1 MGPRLPG
8 TDRARG
14 HCRRCPLAGHL
25 SYVCA
30 HKGRGIGLSS
40 ALWFP
45 TLLGWVS
52 AAAGMVLAS
61 TDYQLQTLVAVRR
74 AAYAK
79 DPSCQALHIRPPCF
93 GEERSLPCRGDL
105 GSAVC
110 PQCQSAAP
118 GLSYFTSADKLVGD
132 C

>member
-30 HKGRGIGLSS
+30 RKGRGIGLSS

-52 AAAGMVLAS
+52 AAAGMVLAG
-61 TDYQLQTLVAVRR
+61 TDYQLQTLGAVRR
-74 AAYAK
+74 GAYAK
-79 DPSCQALHIRPPCF
+79 DPSCQAVRIRPPCF
-93 GEERSLPCRGDL
+93 WEERERYRGDL
-105 GSAVC
+105 GSVC
-110 PQCQSAAP
+110 PQCQRTAP
-118 GLSYFTSADKLVGD
+118 GLSYFTGADKLVGD